1 MTTILCDSIAA
12 DAWRTSLQ
20 WKAYDRIVVLTDANV
35 YREVFP
41 VLEWLN
47 EFPIHVI
54 PAGENAKGWEQ
65 VERIYQKLHDFKC
78 TRSSL
83 LLCVGGGLVTDL
95 GGFCASTYMRGIDVV
110 HVPTTVLAMVDAAI
124 GGKTGYNTS
133 WGKNMIGTFHAP
145 KAVWLYPD
153 VLKTLDQ
160 REFYSGMAEAWKT
173 AIMLD
178 GALWIALRS
187 NPLPNNWMHR
197 TAAAK
202 RDLVETDFKE
212 KGVRAWLNFG
222 HTIGHALE
230 HFLLSNK
237 QDSLLH
243 GEAIA
248 WGMLLELNVVYRDI
262 HPVFNELRDLV
273 EKHIPAPKLQVE
285 DIPAILERMQAD
297 KKNAHQKLVLAV
309 PLGEGVGGQVVEVKV
324 KVVEEILLRWINRW
338 K

>member
-1 MTTILCDSIAA
+1 MTTILCDSTAA

-20 WKAYDRIVVLTDANV
+20 WKSYDRIVVLTDTNV

-41 VLEWLN
+41 VLDWLN
-47 EFPIHVI
+47 EFPVFVI
-54 PAGENAKGWEQ
+54 PAGENAKGLEQ
-65 VERIYQKLHDFKC
+65 VERIYQKLHEFKC

-83 LLCVGGGLVTDL
+83 LLCVGGGVVTDL
-95 GGFCASTYMRGIDVV
+95 GGFCASTYMRGIDVI

-124 GGKTGYNTS
+124 GGKTGYNTA

-160 REFYSGMAEAWKT
+160 REFYSGLAEAWKT

-187 NPLPNNWMHR
+187 NPLPNNWLHR

-202 RDLVETDFKE
+202 RDLVEKDFNE

-237 QDSLLH
+237 QESLLH

-248 WGMLLELNVVYRDI
+248 WGMLLELNVVYSDI